1 LNELGGL
8 ATKLPLLAVAMVF
21 TSFASIGLPGLNGFV
36 GEFLCLA
43 GMFRAGDGIGVLF
56 SALGALGVVLGAWY
70 LLGVLQH
77 AFFGAVKVPAE
88 SHSHDHEPV
97 TDLNAREV
105 VALAPLLTL
114 CLLLGLFPQPL
125 LNLIRP
131 DVQAVASLYEMKAV
145 KATAV
150 VNEPLKHSPSVAL
163 GSEVRP

>member
-1 LNELGGL
+1 
-8 ATKLPLLAVAMVF
+8 
-21 TSFASIGLPGLNGFV
+21 
-36 GEFLCLA
+36 
-43 GMFRAGDGIGVLF
+43 
-56 SALGALGVVLGAWY
+56 
-70 LLGVLQH
+70 
-77 AFFGAVKVPAE
+77 
-88 SHSHDHEPV
+88 V

-131 DVQAVASLYEMKAV
+131 DVEAVASLYEMKAV